1 MMFTLLLASV
11 LTLACGTPGSTVNSG
26 TTQRADFQERDE
38 FNLQRV
44 GQYPIDAQLS
54 LDKFVRLIS
63 PAKTQRRKGAKKT
76 RKKRGSAF
84 GAFAGE
90 TSLH

>member
-11 LTLACGTPGSTVNSG
+11 STLACGAPGSTVNSG

-63 PAKTQRRKGAKKT
+63 PAKTQGAKKPA
-76 RKKRGSAF
+76 RNAVAPC
-84 GAFAGE
+84 AFAGE